1 MDTRR
6 TRSKNQQLSQHR
18 CEVSELSLP
27 TNWGLIPVSWHSGLR
42 AGSSI
47 SVLRRNQLAG
57 TGSCFRDRDGGVATS
72 SCLTLSAG
80 VALVV
85 QFGFPL
91 APGDD

>member
-1 MDTRR
+1 M
-6 TRSKNQQLSQHR
+6 
-18 CEVSELSLP
+18 
-27 TNWGLIPVSWHSGLR
+27 SWHSGLR

-47 SVLRRNQLAG
+47 SVLRRNQLTG
-57 TGSCFRDRDGGVATS
+57 TGSCFRDLDGGVASS

-91 APGDD
+91 APGDDRSGSKDNKIPERERERETKTELRRQGLLKLR